1 MKNNL
6 EFLKRFNSVRFRITL
21 WYAAAL
27 AITLTLFSLL
37 VYNSLEKSLD
47 ENMDQLLAYRAEGVA
62 DALETYL
69 ETERIEVGRHSA
81 AAAKGGVFYKIAPE
95 LVRLHTDDPR
105 QASIS
110 LRILDASGA
119 ELQNAG
125 SSPDAPELP
134 DRTLKDAL
142 KGNAAYDTIKVDED
156 EGAGSTYRSY
166 ATPASGTGGAVY
178 IVQAYRSTY
187 HTQFALKNLRMMMAA
202 LVPLIVLLTGAFGMF
217 FARVALRPVADMA
230 RTIRQ
235 ITAES
240 LSLRL
245 KPPATHDETRELADL
260 FNAMLARLENSFL
273 SERRFI
279 QDVSHELKTPLTI
292 LKGELEVALKKA
304 RSAGEYAAILQSNLE
319 ETEKMSKIVGDLL
332 TLARFDN
339 QEVRLERARVN
350 LKELLGKTS
359 DSLAGLAGKAGVA
372 VELAAGRGDLEVDGD
387 AGQLGRLFLNLLD
400 NAIKYS
406 PHGGKVT
413 ITIYPEDIRPAVRIT
428 DTGAGIPTEDL
439 PHIFKRFY
447 RADAARSSGGFGLGL
462 AIAKSIAE
470 AHGAEISA
478 TSSPNR
484 GSAFTVI
491 FSKPSA

>member
-1 MKNNL
+1 MKNPL
-6 EFLKRFNSVRFRITL
+6 LFLQRFNSVRFRITL

-27 AITLTLFSLL
+27 AVTLTLFSLL
-37 VYNSLEKSLD
+37 VYNSLAKSLD

-81 AAAKGGVFYKIAPE
+81 AAAKGGAFYKIAPE
-95 LVRLHTDDPR
+95 LVRLHTEDPK
-105 QASIS
+105 QTSIA
-110 LRILDASGA
+110 LRILDAAGN
-119 ELQNAG
+119 ELQSSSG
-125 SSPDAPELP
+125 SSGAPELP
-134 DRTLKDAL
+134 GRTIKDAL
-142 KGNAAYDTIKVDED
+142 RGSAAYDTIKVDEQ
-156 EGAGSTYRSY
+156 EGTGSTYRSY
-166 ATPASGTGGAVY
+166 ATPVAGTAGTAY

-187 HTQFALKNLRMMMAA
+187 ITQFALKNLRVMMGT

-217 FARVALRPVADMA
+217 FASVALRPVADMA

-245 KPPATHDETRELADL
+245 KPPATRDETRELADL
-260 FNAMLARLENSFL
+260 FNAMLARLEDSFL

-304 RSAGEYAAILQSNLE
+304 RTTGEYAAILQSNLE

-339 QEVRLERARVN
+339 REVRLEHARVD
-350 LKELLGKTS
+350 LGELLKRTAE
-359 DSLAGLAGKAGVA
+359 SLAGVAQKAGVA
-372 VELAAGRGDLEVDGD
+372 VELSPAGGVEADGD

-400 NAIKYS
+400 NAVKYS
-406 PHGGKVT
+406 PAGGRVCVSV
-413 ITIYPEDIRPAVRIT
+413 YLEGARPAVKIS
-428 DTGAGIPTEDL
+428 DTGAGIPAADL

-470 AHGAEISA
+470 AHGAEIKAESA
-478 TSSPNR
+478 PGR

-491 FSKPSA
+491 FPKT

>member
-1 MKNNL
+1 MNKL
-6 EFLKRFNSVRFRITL
+6 PGLLQRFNSVRFRISL

-27 AITLTLFSLL
+27 AVTLTLFSLL
-37 VYNSLEKSLD
+37 VYNSLAKSLE

-62 DALETYL
+62 DALEAYL
-69 ETERIEVGRHSA
+69 ETERIEVGRHSKS
-81 AAAKGGVFYKIAPE
+81 AAKGGAFYKIAPD
-95 LVRLHTDDPR
+95 LVRLHTEDPK
-105 QASIS
+105 QTAIS
-110 LRILDASGA
+110 VRILDAAGA
-119 ELQNAG
+119 ELLSSAG
-125 SSPDAPELP
+125 ANGAPELP
-134 DRTLKDAL
+134 ERTLKDAL
-142 KGNAAYDTIKVDED
+142 ANNAAYDTIRTEGED
-156 EGAGSTYRSY
+156 GTESVYRSY
-166 ATPASGTGGAVY
+166 ATPASGGTDGAVY

-187 HTQFALKNLRMMMAA
+187 HNQFALKNLRVMMAA

-245 KPPATHDETRELADL
+245 KPPATRDETRELADL
-260 FNAMLARLENSFL
+260 FNAMLARLEDSFL

-304 RSAGEYAAILQSNLE
+304 RTTGEYAAILQSNLE

-339 QEVRLERARVN
+339 REVRLERARVD
-350 LKELLGKTS
+350 LRELLKKTS
-359 DSLAGLAGKAGVA
+359 DSLAGVALKAGVT
-372 VELAAGRGDLEVDGD
+372 VELSYGGGEAGTDGD
-387 AGQLGRLFLNLLD
+387 GGQLGRLFLNLLD
-400 NAIKYS
+400 NAVKYS
-406 PHGGKVT
+406 PAGGKVSVDVRV
-413 ITIYPEDIRPAVRIT
+413 EGRRPVVKIS
-428 DTGAGIPTEDL
+428 DTGAGIPAADL

-447 RADAARSSGGFGLGL
+447 RADSSRSSAGFGLGL
-462 AIAKSIAE
+462 AIAKSIAD
-470 AHGAEISA
+470 AHGAEIKAESA
-478 TSSPNR
+478 HGR

-491 FSKPSA
+491 FPK

>member
-1 MKNNL
+1 MKKTT
-6 EFLKRFNSVRFRITL
+6 EFLQRFNSVRFRITL

-27 AITLTLFSLL
+27 AVTLTLFSLL
-37 VYNSLEKSLD
+37 VYNSLQKSLD

-69 ETERIEVGRHSA
+69 ETERIEVGRHSQ

-95 LVRLHTDDPR
+95 LVRLHTEDPK
-105 QASIS
+105 QTSIS
-110 LRILDASGA
+110 LRILDATGA
-119 ELQNAG
+119 ELLSSAG
-125 SSPDAPELP
+125 ATGAPELP
-134 DRTLKDAL
+134 ERTLKEAL
-142 KGNAAYDTIKVDED
+142 NSNAAYDTLRTEDED
-156 EGAGSTYRSY
+156 GTEGTYRSY

-187 HTQFALKNLRMMMAA
+187 HTQFALKNLRVMMAA

-245 KPPATHDETRELADL
+245 KPPATRDETRELADL
-260 FNAMLARLENSFL
+260 FNAMLARLEDSFL

-304 RSAGEYAAILQSNLE
+304 RTAGEYAAILQSNLE
-319 ETEKMSKIVGDLL
+319 ETEKMAKIVGDLL

-339 QEVRLERARVN
+339 REVRLERARVN
-350 LKELLGKTS
+350 LGELLKKTS
-359 DSLAGLAGKAGVA
+359 DSLAGLAQKAGVTL
-372 VELAAGRGDLEVDGD
+372 ELSPAGGLEVDGD

-400 NAIKYS
+400 NAVKYS
-406 PHGGKVT
+406 PEGGKVSVSV
-413 ITIYPEDIRPAVRIT
+413 YKEDHRPAVKVT
-428 DTGAGIPTEDL
+428 DTGAGIPAADL

-470 AHGAEISA
+470 AHGAEIKAESA
-478 TSSPNR
+478 PGR

-491 FSKPSA
+491 FPKA

>member
-1 MKNNL
+1 MKNKL

-21 WYAAAL
+21 WYAAVL
-27 AITLTLFSLL
+27 AVTLTLFSLL
-37 VYNSLEKSLD
+37 VYNSLAKSLD
-47 ENMDQLLAYRAEGVA
+47 ENMDQLLSYRAEGVA
-62 DALETYL
+62 DALEAYL

-81 AAAKGGVFYKIAPE
+81 DAAKGGVFYKIAPE
-95 LVRLHTDDPR
+95 LVRLHTEDPK
-105 QASIS
+105 QTAIA

-119 ELQNAG
+119 ELLSSAG
-125 SSPDAPELP
+125 SSGAPDLPE
-134 DRTLKDAL
+134 RTIKDAL
-142 KGNAAYDTIKVDED
+142 KGSAAYDTIKVED
-156 EGAGSTYRSY
+156 EEGVESTFRSY
-166 ATPASGTGGAVY
+166 TTPADAGTGGAVY
-178 IVQAYRSTY
+178 IVQSYRSTY
-187 HTQFALKNLRMMMAA
+187 HNQFALKNLRMMMAA

-245 KPPATHDETRELADL
+245 KPPATRDETRELADL
-260 FNAMLARLENSFL
+260 FNAMLARLEDSFL
-273 SERRFI
+273 SEKRFI

-304 RSAGEYAAILQSNLE
+304 RTTGEYAAILQSNLE

-339 QEVRLERARVN
+339 REVRLEHARVD
-350 LKELLGKTS
+350 LRELLGKTVE
-359 DSLAGLAGKAGVA
+359 SLSGVA
-372 VELAAGRGDLEVDGD
+372 RKEGVTVELSPGDGPEVDGD
-387 AGQLGRLFLNLLD
+387 TGQLNRLFLNLLD

-406 PHGGKVT
+406 PAGGKVSVSV
-413 ITIYPEDIRPAVRIT
+413 YKEGHRPAVKIA
-428 DTGAGIPTEDL
+428 DTGAGIPVEDL

-462 AIAKSIAE
+462 AIARSIAE
-470 AHGAEISA
+470 AHGAEIKAESA
-478 TSSPNR
+478 PGH
-484 GSAFTVI
+484 GSAFTII
-491 FSKPSA
+491 FSKA

>member
-1 MKNNL
+1 MKNTL
-6 EFLKRFNSVRFRITL
+6 HFLTRFNSVRFKITL

-27 AITLTLFSLL
+27 AVTLTMFSLL
-37 VYNSLEKSLD
+37 VYNSLAKSLD

-62 DALETYL
+62 DALEAYL
-69 ETERIEVGRHSA
+69 ETERIEVGRHSE

-95 LVRLHTDDPR
+95 LVRLHTEDPK
-105 QASIS
+105 QTSIE
-110 LRILDASGA
+110 LRILDAGGK
-119 ELQNAG
+119 ELLSSAG
-125 SSPDAPELP
+125 STGAPELP
-134 DRTLKDAL
+134 ERTLKDAL
-142 KGNAAYDTIKVDED
+142 KGSAAYDTIRVED
-156 EGAGSTYRSY
+156 EEGAESTYRSY
-166 ATPASGTGGAVY
+166 ATPAAAGTGGAVY

-187 HTQFALKNLRMMMAA
+187 HTQFALKNLRVMMAA
-202 LVPLIVLLTGAFGMF
+202 LVPLIVLLAGAFGMF

-245 KPPATHDETRELADL
+245 KPPATRDETRELADL
-260 FNAMLARLENSFL
+260 FNAMLARLEDSFL

-304 RSAGEYAAILQSNLE
+304 RTAGEYAAILQSNLE
-319 ETEKMSKIVGDLL
+319 ETEKMSKIVSDLL

-339 QEVRLERARVN
+339 REVRLERARVN
-350 LKELLGKTS
+350 LGELLKKTA
-359 DSLAGLAGKAGVA
+359 DSLAGVAEKAGVTM
-372 VELAAGRGDLEVDGD
+372 ELLPADGMEVDGD
-387 AGQLGRLFLNLLD
+387 GGQLSRLFLNLLD
-400 NAIKYS
+400 NAVKYG
-406 PHGGKVT
+406 PAGGKVSVSV
-413 ITIYPEDIRPAVRIT
+413 YKEGGRPAVKIA
-428 DTGAGIPTEDL
+428 DTGAGIPAEDL

-447 RADAARSSGGFGLGL
+447 RADAARTAGGFGLGL

-470 AHGAEISA
+470 AHGAEIKAESA
-478 TSSPNR
+478 PGR

-491 FSKPSA
+491 FPKA

>member
-1 MKNNL
+1 MKNIPD
-6 EFLKRFNSVRFRITL
+6 FLQRFNSVRFRITL

-27 AITLTLFSLL
+27 AVTLTLFSLL
-37 VYNSLEKSLD
+37 VYNSLAKSLN
-47 ENMDQLLAYRAEGVA
+47 ENMDQLLSYRAEGVA

-69 ETERIEVGRHSA
+69 ETERIEVGRHSK
-81 AAAKGGVFYKIAPE
+81 AAAKGGAFYRIAPE
-95 LVRLHTDDPR
+95 LVRLHTEDPK
-105 QASIS
+105 QTAIS
-110 LRILDASGA
+110 LRILDAAGA
-119 ELQNAG
+119 ELLSSAG
-125 SSPDAPELP
+125 ANGAPELP
-134 DRTLKDAL
+134 ESTIKDAL
-142 KGNAAYDTIKVDED
+142 KNNAAYDTIRTEAED
-156 EGAGSTYRSY
+156 GTESTYRSY
-166 ATPASGTGGAVY
+166 ATPAGTGGAVY

-202 LVPLIVLLTGAFGMF
+202 LVPLIVLLTSAFGMF

-245 KPPATHDETRELADL
+245 KPPATRDETRELADL
-260 FNAMLARLENSFL
+260 FNAMLARLEDSFL

-304 RSAGEYAAILQSNLE
+304 RTAGEYAAILQSNLE
-319 ETEKMSKIVGDLL
+319 ETEKMAKIVGDLL

-339 QEVRLERARVN
+339 REVRLEHARVDLWGL
-350 LKELLGKTS
+350 LKKTS
-359 DSLAGLAGKAGVA
+359 DSLAGLALRAGVM
-372 VELAAGRGDLEVDGD
+372 VELSSGGADIGTD
-387 AGQLGRLFLNLLD
+387 ADSGQLGRLFMNLLD

-406 PHGGKVT
+406 PAGGTVG
-413 ITIYPEDIRPAVRIT
+413 ISVQLEGRRPAVRIT
-428 DTGAGIPTEDL
+428 DNGSGIPAGDL

-462 AIAKSIAE
+462 AIAKSIAD
-470 AHGAEISA
+470 AHGAEIKAESA
-478 TSSPNR
+478 PGR

-491 FSKPSA
+491 FPKA